1 MGKQTLDTLIDKIKS
16 EAIEAAE
23 HKATEILDRA
33 RMEAQNITTEA
44 EAKREALLFGA
55 DKEAQATL
63 AKGEIALKQAA
74 RDLIISVRND
84 LLELLKKLLEQ
95 EVEDN
100 FTPDLMEKAILIIME
115 NMGSGTELRL
125 SEDMESELAE
135 KVRRRL
141 QQSETPNSISMDS
154 ALPKGFSVAKTEEG
168 WSYHISSKELADL
181 LNDHLS
187 PKWVEILEKE

>member
-1 MGKQTLDTLIDKIKS
+1 MGKQTLDALIDKIKS

-33 RMEAQNITTEA
+33 RMEAQNSTTEA
-44 EAKREALLFGA
+44 EAEREALLFRA

-63 AKGEIALKQAA
+63 TKGQMALKQAA

-84 LLELLKKLLEQ
+84 LLKLLKNLLEQ

-141 QQSETPNSISMDS
+141 QQSNTSNSISMDS
-154 ALPKGFSVAKTEEG
+154 ALLTGFSVAKTDEG
-168 WSYHISSKELADL
+168 WSYHISSKELTDL

-187 PKWVEILEKE
+187 PKWIEILEK

>member
-33 RMEAQNITTEA
+33 RMEAQSITTEA

-141 QQSETPNSISMDS
+141 QQSDTSNSISMDS

>member
-23 HKATEILDRA
+23 HKAKEILDRA
-33 RMEAQNITTEA
+33 RMEAQSITTEA

-84 LLELLKKLLEQ
+84 LLELLKNLLEQ
-95 EVEDN
+95 EVEYN
-100 FTPDLMEKAILIIME
+100 FTPDLMEKAIVIIME

-125 SEDMESELAE
+125 SEDMETELAE
-135 KVRRRL
+135 KIRRRL
-141 QQSETPNSISMDS
+141 QPSDTSNSISMDS

>member
-1 MGKQTLDTLIDKIKS
+1 MGKQTLDILINKIKS
-16 EAIEAAE
+16 EAIDAAE
-23 HKATEILDRA
+23 HKAKEILDEA
-33 RMEAQNITTEA
+33 RKKAQNITTEA
-44 EAKREALLFGA
+44 EARREALLFGA

-63 AKGEIALKQAA
+63 AKGQIALKQAA
-74 RDLIISVRND
+74 RDLTISVRND
-84 LLELLKKLLEQ
+84 LLELLKNLLEQ

-100 FTPDLMEKAILIIME
+100 FTPDLMEKTILIIME
-115 NMGSGTELRL
+115 NMDSGTELRL
-125 SEDMESELAE
+125 SEDMESELAD
-135 KVRRRL
+135 KVIRRL
-141 QQSETPNSISMDS
+141 QQSDTSNSVSMDS

>member
-33 RMEAQNITTEA
+33 SMEAQNITTEA

>member
-141 QQSETPNSISMDS
+141 QQSDTSNSISMDS

>member
-23 HKATEILDRA
+23 HKAKEILDQA
-33 RMEAQNITTEA
+33 SMEAQNITAEA
-44 EAKREALLFGA
+44 EAKREALLFEA

-63 AKGEIALKQAA
+63 AKGEISLKQAA

-84 LLELLKKLLEQ
+84 LLKLLKNLLEQ
-95 EVEDN
+95 EVQDN

-115 NMGSGTELRL
+115 NMGSGNELRL
-125 SEDMESELAE
+125 SEDMESELAD
-135 KVRRRL
+135 KVCRRL
-141 QQSETPNSISMDS
+141 QQSNTSNSISMDS
-154 ALPKGFSVAKTEEG
+154 ALPKGFSVTKSEEG
-168 WSYHISSKELADL
+168 WSYHISSKELTDL
-181 LNDHLS
+181 LNEHLS

>member
-23 HKATEILDRA
+23 HKAKEILDRA
-33 RMEAQNITTEA
+33 RMEAQSITTEA

-84 LLELLKKLLEQ
+84 LLELLKNLLEQ

-100 FTPDLMEKAILIIME
+100 FTPDLMEKAIVIIME

-125 SEDMESELAE
+125 SEDMETELAE
-135 KVRRRL
+135 KIRRRL
-141 QQSETPNSISMDS
+141 QQSDTSNSISMDS